1 MGEENK
7 YYLYR
12 HVRLDTNVP
21 FYIGIGSKPKN
32 YYGYKGEYRRA
43 YVAYKRTDFWNAI
56 VSKTDYRVDILFES
70 NNLEEIKQ
78 KEIEFIKLYGRRN
91 LNEGTLVNLTDGGD
105 YSIRQANQYRKSF
118 KHTQE
123 TKDKLSKSHKGKKIS
138 DETKKVLSQLH
149 KDKESHLRL
158 QTPEAL
164 EKAKKT
170 RRNNLPRVMNIKTGE
185 IYNSLPDACEI
196 LGEKLVTALSR
207 IARGLKTS
215 TFIYIDEF
223 KRKPR
228 TKKIK

>member
-1 MGEENK
+1 MEENK
-7 YYLYR
+7 FYVYR

-21 FYIGIGSKPKN
+21 FYIGIGTKS
-32 YYGYKGEYRRA
+32 YKYHGHKSEYRRA
-43 YVAYKRTDFWNAI
+43 YVGYKRTAFWNAI
-56 VSKTDYRVDILFES
+56 VAKTDYRVDILFES
-70 NNLEEIKQ
+70 SDLEEIKQ

-105 YSIRQANQYRKSF
+105 YSIQQASQYKKKF

-123 TKDKLSKSHKGKKIS
+123 AKDKISKIQKGRKTSK
-138 DETKKVLSQLH
+138 ETREVLSQLH

-164 EKAKKT
+164 EKAKRS
-170 RRNNLPRVMNIKTGE
+170 RRNNSPRVMDVTTGE

-196 LGEKLVTALSR
+196 LGEKLVTAQSR
-207 IARGLKTS
+207 IYRGLKTS
-215 TFIYIDEF
+215 RFIYIDES

-228 TKKIK
+228 TKKPK

>member
-1 MGEENK
+1 MLEDK
-7 YYLYR
+7 YYVYR

-21 FYIGIGSKPKN
+21 FYIGIGTK
-32 YYGYKGEYRRA
+32 YYKYHGHKSEYRRA
-43 YVAYKRTDFWNAI
+43 YVGYKRTAFWNAI
-56 VSKTDYRVDILFES
+56 TSKTDYKVDILFES

-105 YSIRQANQYRKSF
+105 YSISQASQYRKTF

-123 TKDKLSKSHKGKKIS
+123 AKDKISKVQKGRKTS
-138 DETKKVLSQLH
+138 EETKEILSQLH

-164 EKAKKT
+164 EKAKRT
-170 RRNNLPRVMNIKTGE
+170 RRNNLPRVMDVTTGE

-207 IARGLKTS
+207 IKRGLKTS
-215 TFIYIDEF
+215 RFIYIDES

-228 TKKIK
+228 TKKPK